1 MVVYGFVCYK
11 KQNPTTSTGP
21 YAHVRLPEMSTRN
34 FFPLDQCYTHLTNI
48 TPTCPPS
55 NTLFHL

>member
-21 YAHVRLPEMSTRN
+21 YARARLPEISMRN
-34 FFPLDQCYTHLTNI
+34 FFPLD
-48 TPTCPPS
+48 
-55 NTLFHL
+55 